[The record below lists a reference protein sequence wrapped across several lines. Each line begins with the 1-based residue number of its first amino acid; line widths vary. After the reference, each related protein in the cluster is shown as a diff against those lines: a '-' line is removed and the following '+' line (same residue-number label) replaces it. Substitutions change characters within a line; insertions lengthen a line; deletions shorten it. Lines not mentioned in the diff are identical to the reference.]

1 MAAPQ
6 PVMDH
11 LLVKKLT
18 KAGFTE
24 DQAEALASAVSGLAS
39 KADLEQLATKQDLE
53 QLRAE
58 LRADMSDLR
67 TELRTEMSELRTALR
82 TEMSD
87 LRMELRTEMSDLRT
101 ELRTDMAGLE
111 ARLAHTIRN
120 SLIGGMVAMTTVFG
134 GFVAIAQLYL

>member
-18 KAGFTE
+18 KAGFSE

-39 KADLEQLATKQDLE
+39 KADLEQFATKQDLE

-58 LRADMSDLR
+58 LRTEMSELR
-67 TELRTEMSELRTALR
+67 TELRTEMSELRT
-82 TEMSD
+82 
-87 LRMELRTEMSDLRT
+87 ELRTEMADLRM
-101 ELRTDMAGLE
+101 EFRTDMAGLE

-120 SLIGGMVAMTTVFG
+120 SLIGGMIAMTTVFG